1 MTDSTRRSILKA
13 LAGAGGLLTL
23 TGCDSLSR
31 TTWFR
36 DILSSGET
44 LSDVAQHA
52 ITPRKGMARE
62 FAREDISPQFRQNGS
77 TNPQTSEYL
86 ELAANNFRD
95 YVLKVG
101 GRVKNPMNLDMA
113 AIRALPSR
121 TQITRHDC
129 VEGWSAIG
137 EWTGARLNALLKQVQ
152 PLPGARY
159 LVFHCADGYGSSQSR
174 YYESIDM
181 EDAEHPQ
188 TLLAYELN
196 GEALPIGNGAPLRL
210 RVERQLGYKMAK
222 YIMSIEV
229 VDSFDDIGGGNGGF
243 WEDRGYA
250 WYAGI

>member
-1 MTDSTRRSILKA
+1 MTDSTRRNILKA
-13 LAGAGGLLTL
+13 LVGAGGLLTL
-23 TGCDSLSR
+23 TGCDRLSR
-31 TTWFR
+31 TTWFT
-36 DILSSGET
+36 DVLGSGET
-44 LSDVAQHA
+44 LSNVAQHA

-77 TNPQTSEYL
+77 TNPQTSEYR
-86 ELAANNFRD
+86 ELAANNFRG

-101 GRVKNPMNLDMA
+101 GRVKKPMNLNMA

-129 VEGWSAIG
+129 VEGWSVIG
-137 EWTGARLNALLKQVQ
+137 EWTGARLSALLEQVQ

-159 LVFHCADGYGSSQSR
+159 LVFHCADEYGSSQSR

-181 EDAEHPQ
+181 EDAKHPQ
-188 TLLAYELN
+188 TLLAYDLN

-229 VDSFDDIGGGNGGF
+229 VEHFDDIGGGNGGF

>member
-1 MTDSTRRSILKA
+1 MTDPTRRSILKA
-13 LAGAGGLLTL
+13 LAGTGGLLTL

-31 TTWFR
+31 TTWFA

-44 LSDVAQHA
+44 LSDVVQHA

-77 TNPQTSEYL
+77 TDPQTAEYL

-101 GRVKNPMNLDMA
+101 GRVRNPMNLNMA

-137 EWTGARLNALLKQVQ
+137 EWTGARLNALLEQVQ

-159 LVFHCADGYGSSQSR
+159 LVFHCADEYGSSQSR

-188 TLLAYELN
+188 TLLAYDLN

-229 VDSFDDIGGGNGGF
+229 VESFDDIGGGNGGF